1 MPFRPGQKLPDRA
14 IDLEGPVKA
23 AVLLLSLDEQTAS
36 SMLRELP
43 TEVVQRVT
51 SIVAAIEDV
60 PSSLAEEVVEEYYSL
75 QLASRYVREGGL
87 DYARRLL
94 NESLDGERAE
104 LVMNQVENQVQRTP
118 VSFLRRVESDTL
130 LAFIQE
136 EHPQTIALIASHLDQ
151 DRASEILVGLPS
163 DKQIE
168 VVRRVANMEQT
179 NPDLVQEV
187 EAGLEDRLA
196 NMLSSSSERV
206 GGVKAVAEVLN
217 LCDRNTERTIMEGM
231 EVDSPDLVENIRR
244 LMFVFEDVR
253 FVNDRGIQTVLKEID
268 NDMLALALKTATEDL
283 REKIFSNMSERAA
296 EVVRED
302 MEFMGP
308 VRLSDVEAA
317 QQKIVDIVRR
327 LEDAGELIVSG
338 RGGDSEVVV

>member
-1 MPFRPGQKLPDRA
+1 MPFRPGQKLPERA

-23 AVLLLSLDEQTAS
+23 AVLLLSLDEESAGA
-36 SMLRELP
+36 MLRQLP
-43 TEVVQRVT
+43 TEIVQRVT
-51 SIVAAIEDV
+51 AIVAAIEEV

-94 NESLDGERAE
+94 HDSLDSERATK
-104 LVMNQVENQVQRTP
+104 VISQVETQVQRTP
-118 VSFLRRVESDTL
+118 FSFLRRVECDTL

-179 NPDLVQEV
+179 NPDLVHEV

-217 LCDRNTERTIMEGM
+217 LCDRNTERNIMDGM
-231 EVDSPDLVENIRR
+231 EIDNPELVENIRR
-244 LMFVFEDVR
+244 LMFVFEDIR
-253 FVNDRGIQTVLKEID
+253 FVNDRGIQAVLKEID
-268 NDMLALALKTATEDL
+268 NDQLALSLKTASDDL
-283 REKIFSNMSERAA
+283 KEQIFSNMSERAA
-296 EVVRED
+296 DVVRED
-302 MEFMGP
+302 MEYMGP
-308 VRLSDVEAA
+308 VRLSDVEGA
-317 QQKIVDIVRR
+317 QQRIVDIVRR